1 MKWDP
6 AGRRSGS
13 DRTISPCFTTL
24 IIWGTIAWVL
34 TLHQELPNRMATQG
48 QTKRGPSIPA
58 HSSQQW
64 SRHNTEG
71 LVCLTSYWY
80 SLEHICNVGTL
91 LRKGG
96 ILVEWLPWIASPSE
110 GFATEDRVPA
120 FFVPVL
126 TQLNLYPSLIQACHL
141 ALVHSEQFSLRQWA
155 WTFLTKHFVH
165 LFSTLNT
172 MSRLKRFIRVLIHF
186 LPWIRCRVGY
196 AYKASRTSNSNLP
209 TGLIW
214 SKHNH
219 IFFTCN
225 SSSQVDPLCLYY
237 LQHEHKIASN
247 KLSKR
252 SMCCL
257 FCSYF

>member
-13 DRTISPCFTTL
+13 GRPISPCLTTL
-24 IIWGTIAWVL
+24 IIWETIAWVP
-34 TLHQELPNRMATQG
+34 TLHQELPTGTATQG
-48 QTKRGPSIPA
+48 QTKRGPSRPA

-64 SRHNTEG
+64 SRCNTEG

-80 SLEHICNVGTL
+80 SMEHICNLGTF
-91 LRKGG
+91 LRKGI
-96 ILVEWLPWIASPSE
+96 ILVKWLPWMTSTSE
-110 GFATEDRVPA
+110 GFVTEDRIPA

-126 TQLNLYPSLIQACHL
+126 TQLNLHPSLIPACHL
-141 ALVHSEQFSLRQWA
+141 ALVHSEQFSPRQWA

-165 LFSTLNT
+165 LVSTLNI
-172 MSRLKRFIRVLIHF
+172 MSRLKYFIRVLIHF
-186 LPWIRCRVGY
+186 LPWILCRVGY

-209 TGLIW
+209 TGLTW
-214 SKHNH
+214 SKQNH
-219 IFFTCN
+219 IFFTRN

-237 LQHEHKIASN
+237 LQHKHKIAST

-257 FCSYF
+257 FCS